1 MIVKRPFLFLPSFIP
16 QTDATT
22 PDFISVIVS
31 ARARDVEWTAAFR
44 AGNARSH
51 AVPFLPA

>member
-22 PDFISVIVS
+22 PDFISAIVS
-31 ARARDVEWTAAFR
+31 ARACDVEWTAAFR